1 MMRRF
6 DLPAVFVLSV
16 LVSVSAPAQEALK
29 PGFRD
34 MKWGGMRPTADFRLI
49 PSGGASGMKVYKRPS
64 DKLMRSCASGSAV

>member
-6 DLPAVFVLSV
+6 DLPTVFVLSV

-34 MKWGGMRPTADFRLI
+34 MKWGACVRPRTFGQ
-49 PSGGASGMKVYKRPS
+49 SQ
-64 DKLMRSCASGSAV
+64 AVVPAE